1 MKIGEY
7 KLTWNIPSPSKV
19 EKEQSLWMFNSKLW
33 GSYQSTVATI
43 CLVNHTLKS
52 LKDLE
57 HEFTVTTLLQEEATN
72 KQTSSAN

>member
-1 MKIGEY
+1 M
-7 KLTWNIPSPSKV
+7 
-19 EKEQSLWMFNSKLW
+19 
-33 GSYQSTVATI
+33 ATI